1 MSTLLKKMIPYLLL
15 WVIAATILGLSL
27 GTKGS
32 DEANLVVWLIIFLIL
47 IANPIFLPKIWRFVL
62 VRIREIAK
70 AIRGTD

>member
-1 MSTLLKKMIPYLLL
+1 MSTLLKKMTPYLLL

-27 GTKGS
+27 GTNGD
-32 DEANLVVWLIIFLIL
+32 DEAVLVAWLIIFLIL
-47 IANPIFLPKIWRFVL
+47 IVNPIFLPKIWRFVL